1 MKTKQLI
8 SVLVVLGF
16 AVACTIKNDKPTDKL
31 PESKIVVNKV
41 GVTNIKPPVEINCR
55 LPRPPKKAEYNKL
68 SSDKQALLMAEYV
81 EKVAL
86 ANKEC
91 EESVAKLRAW
101 HEAQI
106 SYTKENYTKV
116 VVPSNVKEAIKK

>member
-1 MKTKQLI
+1 MKTKQLV

-16 AVACTIKNDKPTDKL
+16 VVACTIKNDKSTL
-31 PESKIVVNKV
+31 PESKVVVNKV

-81 EKVAL
+81 EKVAA
-86 ANKEC
+86 ANDEC
-91 EESVAKLRAW
+91 EKGIAKLRAW

-106 SYTKENYTKV
+106 NYTKENYTKV

>member
-1 MKTKQLI
+1 MKTKQLV

-16 AVACTIKNDKPTDKL
+16 VVACTIKNDKPTL
-31 PESKIVVNKV
+31 PESKVVVNKV

-55 LPRPPKKAEYNKL
+55 LPRPPKKAEHNKL

-106 SYTKENYTKV
+106 NYTKENYTKV
-116 VVPSNVKEAIKK
+116 VVPSNVKEANKK

>member
-1 MKTKQLI
+1 MKTKQLV

-16 AVACTIKNDKPTDKL
+16 VVACTIKNDKPTL
-31 PESKIVVNKV
+31 PESKVVVNKV

-106 SYTKENYTKV
+106 NYTKENYTKV
-116 VVPSNVKEAIKK
+116 VVPTNVKEANKK

>member
-1 MKTKQLI
+1 MKTKQLV

-16 AVACTIKNDKPTDKL
+16 VVACTIKNDKPTL
-31 PESKIVVNKV
+31 PESKVVVNKV

-106 SYTKENYTKV
+106 NYTKENYTKV
-116 VVPSNVKEAIKK
+116 VAPSNVKEANKK

>member
-1 MKTKQLI
+1 
-8 SVLVVLGF
+8 
-16 AVACTIKNDKPTDKL
+16 
-31 PESKIVVNKV
+31 
-41 GVTNIKPPVEINCR
+41 
-55 LPRPPKKAEYNKL
+55 
-68 SSDKQALLMAEYV
+68 MAEYV

-106 SYTKENYTKV
+106 NYTKENYTKV
-116 VVPSNVKEAIKK
+116 VVPSNVKEANKK

>member
-1 MKTKQLI
+1 MKTKQLV
-8 SVLVVLGF
+8 SVSVVLGF
-16 AVACTIKNDKPTDKL
+16 VVACTIKNDKPTL
-31 PESKIVVNKV
+31 PESKVVVNKV

-91 EESVAKLRAW
+91 GESVAKLRAW

-106 SYTKENYTKV
+106 NYTKENYTKV

>member
-1 MKTKQLI
+1 MKTKQLV

-16 AVACTIKNDKPTDKL
+16 VVACTIKNDKATL
-31 PESKIVVNKV
+31 PESKVVVNKV
-41 GVTNIKPPVEINCR
+41 GVTSIKPPVEIDCR

-106 SYTKENYTKV
+106 NYTKENYTKV

>member
-1 MKTKQLI
+1 MKTKQLV

-16 AVACTIKNDKPTDKL
+16 VVACTIKNDKPTL
-31 PESKIVVNKV
+31 PESKVVVNKV

-106 SYTKENYTKV
+106 NYSKENYTKV
-116 VVPSNVKEAIKK
+116 VVPSNVKEANKK

>member
-1 MKTKQLI
+1 MKTKQLV

-16 AVACTIKNDKPTDKL
+16 VVACTIKNDKPTL
-31 PESKIVVNKV
+31 PESKVVVNKV

-68 SSDKQALLMAEYV
+68 SSEKQALVMAEYV
-81 EKVAL
+81 EKVAA
-86 ANKEC
+86 ANDEC
-91 EESVAKLRAW
+91 EEGIAKLRAW

-106 SYTKENYTKV
+106 NYSKENYRKV
-116 VVPSNVKEAIKK
+116 VTPEDVKGTIKK

>member
-1 MKTKQLI
+1 
-8 SVLVVLGF
+8 
-16 AVACTIKNDKPTDKL
+16 
-31 PESKIVVNKV
+31 
-41 GVTNIKPPVEINCR
+41 
-55 LPRPPKKAEYNKL
+55 
-68 SSDKQALLMAEYV
+68 MAEYV

-106 SYTKENYTKV
+106 NYTKENYTKV

>member
-1 MKTKQLI
+1 MKTKQLV

-16 AVACTIKNDKPTDKL
+16 VVACTIKNDKSTL
-31 PESKIVVNKV
+31 PESKVVVNKV

-86 ANKEC
+86 VNKEC

-106 SYTKENYTKV
+106 NYTKENYTKV